1 IRNNEDITAFF
12 KRYFPDTLDLIPDL
26 IADFNRNPTSSLIT
40 VNCDPW
46 QWQGRIL
53 LLGDSAHAIV
63 PFYGQGMNAGFED
76 CTILDNML
84 DEMGENWSEVIP
96 AFSHQHTRNG
106 HAIAELAQRNFIE
119 MRDLVG
125 DPKFLLRKKIT
136 AHLHE
141 KYPSDFMPV
150 YSMVTFSNTPYHVA
164 LREDDAQNRLFE
176 SILAIPDIESVWN
189 GEAVDGVFREWLE
202 TR

>member
-1 IRNNEDITAFF
+1 
-12 KRYFPDTLDLIPDL
+12 FPDTIELIPDL
-26 IADFNRNPTSSLIT
+26 VQDFNRNPTSSLVT

-84 DEMGENWSEVIP
+84 DDMGENWSEVIP
-96 AFSHQHTRNG
+96 AFSRQHTRNG

-119 MRDLVG
+119 MRDLVA

-136 AHLHE
+136 AWLHE

-150 YSMVTFSNTPYHVA
+150 YSMVTFSNTPY
-164 LREDDAQNRLFE
+164 
-176 SILAIPDIESVWN
+176 
-189 GEAVDGVFREWLE
+189 
-202 TR
+202 